1 MPMVDADDRGD
12 PLALVL
18 VVALLEFSYAL
29 FCKHAVLRESNPV
42 TLWYR
47 STGECWE
54 GHLWSPELPARS
66 TACRLASKWAVVLVA
81 PWSCGAD
88 GIVREAIPS
97 GAAAPLG
104 G

>member
-18 VVALLEFSYAL
+18 VVALLEFSYAP

-47 STGECWE
+47 ST
-54 GHLWSPELPARS
+54 
-66 TACRLASKWAVVLVA
+66 K
-81 PWSCGAD
+81 
-88 GIVREAIPS
+88 
-97 GAAAPLG
+97 
-104 G
+104 